1 MIDLYA
7 EVIINSDAVQIDRPF
22 TYKVRDE
29 DNESIQVGHRVK
41 VPFGNGNRSVE
52 GFVIG
57 LKCDGVENIKRIKK
71 ITCLLDKEPIL
82 SRDDLKLI
90 NFLRDKY
97 LCKYIDGIRTIIP
110 VGLMSGLTSKKKRV
124 IVYLKDLNEELSK
137 KENYVFV
144 MNFIKEH
151 SGMFIKSELIND
163 YGLSSYSINKLIEK
177 GYLSSEEQIV
187 NRYNLKSYKEYKKN
201 QLNEEQKN
209 VFEKVLNS
217 DKKGFLIKGVTG
229 SGKTE
234 VYMNLASEVLKSGKS
249 VIMLVPEISL
259 TPQMI
264 ERFQGRFGV
273 NVALFH
279 SKLSQGERFDEWFR
293 VKRGE
298 VRLVVG
304 ARSAIFLPLK
314 DLGLIIIDEEH
325 ENTYKSEQNPKYKT
339 KEVAEFLSEI
349 KNCKY
354 ILGSATPSVES
365 YYEAME
371 GKLEFLEI
379 KNRVKNLPMPSM
391 ETVDM
396 REELKSGN
404 MSLLSRKLKNE
415 VEANLKNKEQ
425 TILFLN
431 RRGFSTFVSCRNC
444 GYVFKCPKCD
454 VAMTYHKN
462 GFLVC
467 HYCGIT
473 QREEKK
479 CPKCGS
485 KYVKF
490 FGAGTERVETEVKKI
505 FPQARI
511 LRMDVDTTRTK
522 DSHEKI
528 YNAFKKG
535 EGDILIGT
543 QMVSKGLDFKNVTLV
558 GVLAADIS
566 LNIPDYRAGERTY
579 QILTQVSGRA
589 GRGDKKGRVIIQTY
603 TPESPIIKYSM
614 ENDYEKLYKDEI
626 EIRKRMNYPPFS
638 KIFLIN
644 CQSKNEEILKKFM
657 NNLGEKIE
665 ELLGKEKNLE
675 ILGPV
680 PCIIKKIK
688 ENYRWQIMIKGNFN
702 EEIPKKIKY
711 ILYELTKSVYNEI
724 RVSMDT
730 NPNNMA

>member
-110 VGLMSGLTSKKKRV
+110 VGLMSGLTSKKKKV

-264 ERFQGRFGV
+264 ERFKGRFGV

-339 KEVAEFLSEI
+339 KEVAEFLSKI

-379 KNRVKNLPMPSM
+379 KNRVKNLPMPFM

-444 GYVFKCPKCD
+444 GYLFKSPKCYL
-454 VAMTYHKN
+454 AMTYKN
-462 GFLVC
+462 NR
-467 HYCGIT
+467 Y
-473 QREEKK
+473 
-479 CPKCGS
+479 
-485 KYVKF
+485 
-490 FGAGTERVETEVKKI
+490 
-505 FPQARI
+505 
-511 LRMDVDTTRTK
+511 
-522 DSHEKI
+522 
-528 YNAFKKG
+528 
-535 EGDILIGT
+535 
-543 QMVSKGLDFKNVTLV
+543 
-558 GVLAADIS
+558 
-566 LNIPDYRAGERTY
+566 
-579 QILTQVSGRA
+579 
-589 GRGDKKGRVIIQTY
+589 
-603 TPESPIIKYSM
+603 
-614 ENDYEKLYKDEI
+614 
-626 EIRKRMNYPPFS
+626 
-638 KIFLIN
+638 
-644 CQSKNEEILKKFM
+644 
-657 NNLGEKIE
+657 
-665 ELLGKEKNLE
+665 
-675 ILGPV
+675 
-680 PCIIKKIK
+680 
-688 ENYRWQIMIKGNFN
+688 
-702 EEIPKKIKY
+702 
-711 ILYELTKSVYNEI
+711 
-724 RVSMDT
+724 
-730 NPNNMA
+730 